1 MITSAGNPKLRLIRE
16 LLDRSRTR
24 RQEGAFIIEGIR
36 SFEEAPK
43 DQILAV
49 FVSESFRKRYPEI
62 EGEVVKEEIFQKL
75 SDVRTPQGIMA
86 AVKIKRYSLDD
97 ILRPGMKGSRLYLV
111 LEGIQDPG
119 NVGTMIRTA
128 EGAGVAGIIMDR
140 GTADAYAPKVVRST
154 MGSIFRVPFLYTDDL
169 SFVLSRMKQCGVY
182 VYAAEMGGEEEFG
195 QTEYQEKAAFLIGN
209 EGNGLS
215 SESLKKADKQI
226 SIPMMGR
233 VKSLNAA
240 ISSALFLY
248 DYRRQW
254 KNAK

>member
-24 RQEGAFIIEGIR
+24 RQEGAFMIEGIR
-36 SFEEAPK
+36 SFEEAPRN
-43 DQILAV
+43 QIIEV
-49 FVSESFRKRYPEI
+49 FVSESFRKRHPEI
-62 EGEVVKEEIFQKL
+62 DGEVIKEEIFQKL
-75 SDVRTPQGIMA
+75 SDVKTPQGIMA
-86 AVKIKRYSLDD
+86 AVKIRRYALED

-128 EGAGVAGIIMDR
+128 EGAGAAGIIMDR
-140 GTADAYAPKVVRST
+140 STADAYAPKVVRST
-154 MGSIFRVPFLYTDDL
+154 MGSIFRVPFIYVDDL
-169 SFVLSRMKQCGVY
+169 SPVVGRLKQCGVY
-182 VYAAEMGGEEEFG
+182 VYAADMNGEEEFG
-195 QTEYQEKAAFLIGN
+195 QAEYNEKTAFLIGN

-215 SESLKKADKQI
+215 PELERKADKRV

-240 ISSALFLY
+240 VSSALFLY

-254 KNAK
+254 RNGN